1 MRFRFASGLA
11 LALTA
16 MLAHAQQAAP
26 LHGVSGNTT
35 VLPVLNNEN
44 GQVEALLLIEP
55 STLPQLP
62 SQRIISPAST
72 AFTPNLNFGSGLKL
86 RAGLSMG
93 ANPGIGVLCDRS
105 RGVLTTVGSLAGHCL
120 LADFNQPSPLITQ
133 RPAVNGLLQLQR
145 GNMSL
150 TGSLGLRRDVLDDP
164 IGFSADHLSADRR
177 LLNTLLGP
185 DNAALDQ
192 RDASLVGQI
201 SLGSQGWISIGGTA
215 ARVRLITAAQLPG
228 GLPPEWNTNSLSLG
242 AGVGNF
248 SGEITGEMI
257 DVPGQLK
264 SFSTLGAGVTW
275 RTPWRAKLS
284 VGADNLIKRGKN
296 PFGLPDAKVND
307 EGTVPYVRY
316 QQDL

>member
-1 MRFRFASGLA
+1 VRFRFASGLA

-105 RGVLTTVGSLAGHCL
+105 RGVLKTVGSLAGHCL

-164 IGFSADHLSADRR
+164 IGF
-177 LLNTLLGP
+177 P
-185 DNAALDQ
+185 P
-192 RDASLVGQI
+192 I
-201 SLGSQGWISIGGTA
+201 IF
-215 ARVRLITAAQLPG
+215 RLIAACSIPCLAPTTPRSITATPAWSARFRWVHKAG
-228 GLPPEWNTNSLSLG
+228 SASAAPPH
-242 AGVGNF
+242 ACV
-248 SGEITGEMI
+248 
-257 DVPGQLK
+257 
-264 SFSTLGAGVTW
+264 
-275 RTPWRAKLS
+275 
-284 VGADNLIKRGKN
+284 
-296 PFGLPDAKVND
+296 
-307 EGTVPYVRY
+307 
-316 QQDL
+316 